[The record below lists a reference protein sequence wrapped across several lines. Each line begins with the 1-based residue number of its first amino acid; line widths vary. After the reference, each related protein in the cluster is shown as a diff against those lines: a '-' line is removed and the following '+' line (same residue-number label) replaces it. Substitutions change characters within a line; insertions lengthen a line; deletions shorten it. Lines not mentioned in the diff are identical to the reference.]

1 MKKNN
6 SGYFFRED
14 FICEKEENPKT
25 NVKNPINDKSDGGS
39 EITNI
44 IKIVSEEN
52 QKNENSTLSGNFH
65 ESYY

>member
-14 FICEKEENPKT
+14 FVCEKEENPKT
-25 NVKNPINDKSDGGS
+25 NVKNPINDKSDGSSG
-39 EITNI
+39 ITNI
-44 IKIVSEEN
+44 IKIVSGKN
-52 QKNENSTLSGNFH
+52 QVNENSILSGDFH